1 MNCYI
6 PLPLIHVRLIVGTID
21 VHEARYARGGV
32 LATDLM
38 PLMLPGCGEDT
49 SLRKTGWAEDL
60 DAVLG
65 GHGS

>member
-1 MNCYI
+1 MSTK
-6 PLPLIHVRLIVGTID
+6 PRM
-21 VHEARYARGGV
+21 RGGV